1 MSRLA
6 LFLLGPPRIERD
18 GLVDKLLYLFLH
30 NRRDQTS
37 ELMFGLF
44 CYGERGR
51 EVCLPGHHALCVAGQ
66 VKIEPGET

>member
-6 LFLLGPPRIERD
+6 LFLLGPPRIERE

-37 ELMFGLF
+37 ELSLVSSLRALN
-44 CYGERGR
+44 Y
-51 EVCLPGHHALCVAGQ
+51 LPDLLLYH
-66 VKIEPGET
+66 

>member
-18 GLVDKLLYLFLH
+18 GLVDKFLSLFLH

-37 ELMFGLF
+37 TQMFGLF
-44 CYGERGR
+44 
-51 EVCLPGHHALCVAGQ
+51 LAGA
-66 VKIEPGET
+66 KIST